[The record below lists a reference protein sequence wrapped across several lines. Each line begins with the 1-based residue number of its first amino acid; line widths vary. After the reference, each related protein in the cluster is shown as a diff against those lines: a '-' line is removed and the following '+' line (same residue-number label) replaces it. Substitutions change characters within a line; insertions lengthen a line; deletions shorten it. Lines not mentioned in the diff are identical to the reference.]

1 LIHLHGVSKGY
12 GGRTLFE
19 GVDWDIKP
27 AQRVGLVGPNGA
39 GKTTLFSII
48 TGDLAA
54 DAGVVRIA
62 REVTVG
68 HLPQEVALIA
78 GRSVRSVAREGLER
92 VLAVG
97 RALTELEGRMA
108 VTTGPE
114 LEVLMD
120 QYGHLQARFEG
131 MGGFLVESRVEEILC
146 GLGFARDRLD
156 RDCGELSGGWQMRV
170 ALARLLLMHP
180 DVLLLDEPTNHLDL
194 ESLVWLEGFLR
205 TYRGTLVM
213 ISHDRAFLNGLC
225 THIAELSGEGLRL
238 YTGDFE
244 SYLEQVAQRQA
255 LLERQQKNQDRKIA
269 ELQRFVDR
277 FRYKATKARQ
287 AQSRLKQLTKLE
299 GSRVE
304 LDAKQRTIHFAL
316 PEPPRSGRVVLTL
329 ENVRKAY
336 GPPGPDEKVVYRGL
350 DLQLVGGAKIAL
362 VGPNG
367 AGKSTLLKLLAGVTP
382 YQSGHREPGPQ
393 SRLFYFAQHQVESLD
408 LRRTVLEEA
417 LAASQTHAP
426 TFVRSIL
433 GAFLFSGEDADKRV
447 GVLSGGEKNRLALAK
462 MLLTPANVLLLDEP
476 TNHLDMASCA
486 VLEAALGEFTGTIV
500 LISHDRHFMDEVVEE
515 VWEVADGR
523 VTPFPGNYT
532 DYLDRCARGD
542 RPAPLPLHDD
552 GTGAR
557 RPAGVS
563 PKSPA
568 APPAASPAPP
578 PAASSGPE
586 PGSIDWGGS
595 AAADVRRRKSKDE
608 KRVEAEAR
616 QKRIAATRPLRDA
629 LESAEKAV
637 GVLEDRLS
645 ALRARQADPAH
656 YGRPDEVREVAR
668 EVAEREAELASAYER
683 WERAVASLEAAE
695 NALESAGQ

>member
-1 LIHLHGVSKGY
+1 MIHLHGVGKGY
-12 GGRTLFE
+12 GGRVLFE
-19 GVDWDIKP
+19 DVAWDIKP

-48 TGDLAA
+48 TGELAP

-78 GRSVRSVAREGLER
+78 GRSVREVARDGLER

-97 RALTELEGRMA
+97 RSLAGLESRMAHAQGAELE
-108 VTTGPE
+108 T
-114 LEVLMD
+114 LMD
-120 QYGHLQARFEG
+120 QYGHLQARFET

-146 GLGFARDRLD
+146 GLGFALDRLD
-156 RDCGELSGGWQMRV
+156 RDCAELSGGWQMRV

-225 THIAELSGEGLRL
+225 THIAELSGEGLRV

-287 AQSRLKQLTKLE
+287 AQSRLKQLEKLE
-299 GSRVE
+299 GNRVE

-316 PEPPRSGRVVLTL
+316 PEPPRSGRVVLGL
-329 ENVRKAY
+329 ENVRKTY
-336 GPPGPDEKVVYRGL
+336 GQPGAEEKVVYRGL
-350 DLQLVGGAKIAL
+350 DVQLIRGAKIAL

-382 YQSGHREPGPQ
+382 YQGGHREPGPQ
-393 SRLFYFAQHQVESLD
+393 TRLFYFAQHQVESLD
-408 LRRTVLEEA
+408 LKRTVLEEA
-417 LAASQTHAP
+417 LVASQTHAP

-433 GAFLFSGEDADKRV
+433 GAFLFSGEDVEKRV

-486 VLEAALGEFTGTIV
+486 VLEAALGDYSGTVV
-500 LISHDRHFMDEVVEE
+500 LISHDRHFMDAVVEE

-523 VTPFPGNYT
+523 VTPFPGNYS
-532 DYLDRCARGD
+532 DYLDRCARGE
-542 RPAPLPLHDD
+542 RPAPLPLHD
-552 GTGAR
+552 AA
-557 RPAGVS
+557 PAGRRAAA
-563 PKSPA
+563 SPA
-568 APPAASPAPP
+568 APSPAAPAVSPPTTAPGG
-578 PAASSGPE
+578 PAGAE
-586 PGSIDWGGS
+586 PVSIDWGGGG
-595 AAADVRRRKSKDE
+595 DVRRRKSKDE
-608 KRVEAEAR
+608 KRVEAEQR
-616 QKRIAATRPLRDA
+616 QKRLAATRPLRDA
-629 LESAEKAV
+629 LEAAEKAV
-637 GVLEDRLS
+637 GTLEDRLT

-668 EVAEREAELASAYER
+668 EVSEREAELAVAYER
-683 WERAVASLEAAE
+683 WESAVAALESAE
-695 NALESAGQ
+695 NALESAAQ